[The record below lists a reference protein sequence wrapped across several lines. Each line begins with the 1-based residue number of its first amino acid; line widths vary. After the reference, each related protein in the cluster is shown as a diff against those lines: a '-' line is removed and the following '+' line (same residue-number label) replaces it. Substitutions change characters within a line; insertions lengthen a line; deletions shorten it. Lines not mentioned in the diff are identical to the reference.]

1 MLNLKT
7 LRPVATKAE
16 LRNVCP
22 MAFASQPSKHVSD
35 KYVFVNTET
44 VIDDLEKLGWFPVS
58 AFMRKQRRAESPSKF
73 SRHMVIFQNPDV
85 TISREGEDKM
95 AATIILTNSHDG
107 TSTFQ
112 FRMGFYR
119 AVCSNG
125 LVLPE
130 EEFTAFRIR
139 HIGYTFEALQE
150 KIQKVVELVPT
161 KVELLNKLSS
171 VEMTEE
177 QMHDMA
183 VKAMLIR
190 AGVAPD
196 AKDVPVY
203 STATIEA
210 MLEPK
215 READKS
221 SDLWTVFNRVQE
233 AVVRGGFRVEVEG
246 KARARKLKPIKSFEK
261 DMDINQQL
269 FELALQYAN

>member
-7 LRPVATKAE
+7 LRPAASKE
-16 LRNVCP
+16 DLRNVCP
-22 MAFASQPSKHVSD
+22 TAFASQPSNHVSD

-44 VIDDLEKLGWFPVS
+44 VIDDLEKLGWFPVA
-58 AFMRKQRRAESPSKF
+58 AFMRKQRKAEAPSRF
-73 SRHMVIFQNPDV
+73 SRHMVVFQNPDV
-85 TISREGEDKM
+85 TISRGGEDKM

-119 AVCSNG
+119 AVCENG

-139 HIGYTFEALQE
+139 HIGYTFQELQD

-161 KVELLNKLSS
+161 KVELLNKMSEVVL
-171 VEMTEE
+171 TEE

-190 AGVAPD
+190 AGIAVD
-196 AKDVPVY
+196 AEDVPVY
-203 STATIEA
+203 ASSTIEA
-210 MLEPK
+210 MLEPR

>member
-7 LRPVATKAE
+7 LRPTASKE
-16 LRNVCP
+16 DLRKVCP
-22 MAFASQPSKHVSD
+22 TAFACQPSNHVSD

-44 VIDDLEKLGWFPVS
+44 VIDDLEKLGWFPV
-58 AFMRKQRRAESPSKF
+58 AAYMRKQRKAETPSRF

-85 TISREGEDKM
+85 TISRGGDDKM

-119 AVCSNG
+119 AVCENG

-139 HIGYTFEALQE
+139 HIGYTFQELQD

-161 KVELLNKLSS
+161 KVELLNKMAA
-171 VEMTEE
+171 VELTEE
-177 QMHDMA
+177 QIHDMA

-190 AGVAPD
+190 AGIATD
-196 AKDVPVY
+196 AEDVPVY
-203 STATIEA
+203 ASSTIEA
-210 MLEPK
+210 MLEPR